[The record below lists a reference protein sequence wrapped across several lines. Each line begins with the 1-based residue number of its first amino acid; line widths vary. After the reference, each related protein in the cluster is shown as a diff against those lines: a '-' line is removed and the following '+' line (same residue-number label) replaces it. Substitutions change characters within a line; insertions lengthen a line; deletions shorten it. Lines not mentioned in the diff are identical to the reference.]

1 MIQLSNINKSFKTR
15 NGEIQI
21 FNDFNLAVQEGDFVA
36 ILGPNGC
43 GKSTL
48 FNLITGID
56 ADYKGLIDIKSK
68 DKSINHSI
76 AYMLQKD
83 LLLPWLTVIQN
94 IMLGIEIQKKDK
106 QAALKLA
113 NEYLEMLKITK
124 LKNEYPANL
133 SGGERQKV
141 SLIRTLILNT
151 DILLLDEPFSAIDYN
166 TRLELQTMILEYAE
180 KKNTTILLI
189 SHDID
194 EAIAV
199 SNRIVIIGKN
209 AQGIVWDMKIELNI
223 PNRNPMTVRQNPNF
237 ANYYKQIWESYPKQK

>member
-1 MIQLSNINKSFKTR
+1 MIQLSNINKSFKTK
-15 NGEIQI
+15 NAEIQI
-21 FNDFNLAVQEGDFVA
+21 FNNLNFTIQKGDFVA

-43 GKSTL
+43 GKTTL

-56 ADYKGLIDIKSK
+56 ANYEGKIDIENSRQ
-68 DKSINHSI
+68 SINHSI

-94 IMLGIEIQKKDK
+94 IMLGVKIQKKDK
-106 QAALKLA
+106 QASLKLA
-113 NEYLEMLKITK
+113 DEYLEMLKVAY
-124 LKNEYPANL
+124 LRNEYPANL

-166 TRLELQTMILEYAE
+166 TRSELQTMIFEYA
-180 KKNTTILLI
+180 KKNNKTILLI

-199 SNRIVIIGKN
+199 SDRIVILGKN

-223 PNRNPMTVRQNPNF
+223 PIRNPITVRQHPYF
-237 ANYYKQIWESYPKQK
+237 ANYYKQIWENYPR